1 MSKNKSRNP
10 PQHKRQ
16 QLRLI
21 GGAWRGRRLEFADQ
35 DGLRPSGD
43 RCRETL
49 FNWLQTRLPGSR
61 CLDLFAGS
69 GALGLEAASRGA
81 AAVELVELNPLTAS
95 VLREQ
100 IDSLTVNPGE
110 QKGSGVIPP
119 TDAADIRLHQE
130 DALGLLASGALAEQR
145 FDIVFVD
152 PPFELELQS
161 EVLVFVD
168 PPFELELQSEVLRLL
183 HQHPCLSVDAVVY
196 VETGQRDLTACLQSG
211 WQIDR
216 QKRAGNVS
224 FGLLSSAEGK

>member
-161 EVLVFVD
+161 EVL
-168 PPFELELQSEVLRLL
+168 RLL

>member
-1 MSKNKSRNP
+1 MNKQKSRKKT
-10 PQHKRQ
+10 QHKRQ

-21 GGAWRGRRLEFADQ
+21 GGAWRGRRIEFADQ

-49 FNWLQTRLPGSR
+49 FNWLQTRIPGSR

-81 AAVELVELNPLTAS
+81 ALVEMVELNPQAAS
-95 VLREQ
+95 MLAEQ
-100 IDSLTVNPGE
+100 IATLTVNPGE

-119 TDAADIRLHQE
+119 TAAADIRLRQQ
-130 DALGLLASGALAEQR
+130 DALELLSSGALAEQR

-161 EVLVFVD
+161 EVLA
-168 PPFELELQSEVLRLL
+168 LL

-196 VETGQRDLTACLQSG
+196 METDQRDLAACLQPG

-216 QKRAGNVS
+216 EKRAGNVS
-224 FGLLSSAEGK
+224 FGLLSSAADRG

>member
-35 DGLRPSGD
+35 NGLRPSGD

-152 PPFELELQS
+152 PPFELELQA
-161 EVLVFVD
+161 
-168 PPFELELQSEVLRLL
+168 EVLRLL